1 MKRIKSLV
9 LAAIGAALLG
19 LSSLVTAAPITIPP
33 GLNPGDQYRLAFVTS
48 TTRDATSS
56 NIAVYNEFVTAS
68 ATAQTELNALGT
80 TWTAIAST
88 DDVDA
93 RDNTSTR
100 PSNVSGGSLGVR
112 IFLLDGSKLVDS
124 YDDLWDGSI
133 DRGLFISET
142 GLEIGQA
149 NVWTGTGTDGIA
161 DASGALG
168 TSDAV
173 FGSSGFADSF
183 WTSASTA
190 DTAINLL
197 RLYGLSD
204 TLTVAAVPISEPEPL
219 GMLALG
225 LTGLAVSRRYRVGE
239 TARTD
244 H

>member
-1 MKRIKSLV
+1 MTRIKSLV
-9 LAAIGAALLG
+9 LAAIGVALLG
-19 LSSLVTAAPITIPP
+19 LSSLATAAPITIPP

-56 NIAVYNEFVTAS
+56 NIAVYNDFVTAS
-68 ATAQTELNALGT
+68 ATAQAELNALGT

-88 DDVDA
+88 EDFDA

-133 DRGLFISET
+133 DRELFISET
-142 GLEIGQA
+142 GAEIGQA

-168 TSDAV
+168 APDAV
-173 FGSSGFADSF
+173 FGSSGFADGF

-197 RLYGLSD
+197 RLYGLSA
-204 TLTVAAVPISEPEPL
+204 TLTVAALPVSEPGPL
-219 GMLALG
+219 GIMALG
-225 LTGLAVSRRYRVGE
+225 LIGLTIMRRKR
-239 TARTD
+239 AALSAS
-244 H
+244 